1 MTMNMK
7 LLKRQ
12 KHLRKNKYKI
22 NYVNKNVEI
31 DYYNDDI
38 LSMLMTLIFNMN
50 DYYYV
55 HIRKK
60 DLKNPKKIKS

>member
-38 LSMLMTLIFNMN
+38 LSMLMTLIFNM
-50 DYYYV
+50 
-55 HIRKK
+55 
-60 DLKNPKKIKS
+60 KNY